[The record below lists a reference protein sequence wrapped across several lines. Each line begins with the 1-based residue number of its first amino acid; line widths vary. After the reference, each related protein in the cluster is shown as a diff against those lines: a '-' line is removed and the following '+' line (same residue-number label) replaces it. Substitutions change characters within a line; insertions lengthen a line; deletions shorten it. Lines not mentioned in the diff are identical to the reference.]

1 MSTIDYSWR
10 PEDYSEPFDP
20 EELML
25 SRISGAARREVV
37 RK

>member
-20 EELML
+20 EELTW
-25 SRISGAARREVV
+25 IPGHT
-37 RK
+37 